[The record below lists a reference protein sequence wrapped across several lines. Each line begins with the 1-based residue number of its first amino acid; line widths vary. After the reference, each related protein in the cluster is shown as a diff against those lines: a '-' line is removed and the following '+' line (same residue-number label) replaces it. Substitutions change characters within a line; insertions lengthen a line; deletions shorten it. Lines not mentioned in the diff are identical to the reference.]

1 MKELRGILLIDDD
14 DANNFL
20 NQRLLRKM
28 GLDARVR
35 VFLNSQAAFNYLY
48 TITQENYGPANSDY
62 FHPDLI
68 LLDINMPGL
77 DGFEFLDLYQNLP
90 ATFRENTVLV
100 LLSTSAHPADRE
112 QAETYQVPYLTKP
125 LTAEKLETVLKEY
138 FEFSSYGQ
146 TAPENGM
153 LSGENSFEAEA

>member
-20 NQRLLRKM
+20 NQRLFRKM
-28 GLDARVR
+28 GLDSRVR

-48 TITQENYGPANSDY
+48 TITQENYDPTNSDY
-62 FHPDLI
+62 FQPDLI

-90 ATFRENTVLV
+90 ASFRENTVLAV
-100 LLSTSAHPADRE
+100 LSTSAHPADRE
-112 QAETYQVPYLTKP
+112 KAESYQVPYLTKP
-125 LTAEKLETVLKEY
+125 LTAEKLEAVLTQY
-138 FEFSSYGQ
+138 FEMPSVEEK
-146 TAPENGM
+146 TPENG
-153 LSGENSFEAEA
+153 